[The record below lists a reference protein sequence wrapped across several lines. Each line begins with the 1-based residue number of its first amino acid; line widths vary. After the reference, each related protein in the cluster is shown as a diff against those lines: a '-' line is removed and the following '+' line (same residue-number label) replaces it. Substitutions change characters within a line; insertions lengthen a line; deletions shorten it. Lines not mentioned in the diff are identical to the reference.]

1 MAYEILASFLIIT
14 INPSIENN
22 VFQDNAK
29 VATVVSFEKG
39 KPDKNDISN
48 FREVSLLTTFSKTCE
63 RNWSVFFAYLL
74 IEKIV
79 AHNMT

>member
-1 MAYEILASFLIIT
+1 MAYEFLASFLIIT

-29 VATVVSFEKG
+29 VGTVVSFEKG

-48 FREVSLLTTFSKTCE
+48 FREVSLLTTFSKTYE
-63 RNWSVFFAYLL
+63 RN
-74 IEKIV
+74 
-79 AHNMT
+79 